1 MTKKLSFV
9 LFILITLLL
18 QISFTLE
25 AKHLSTQDGI
35 EFIPTASANHN
46 VSQERNPP
54 VSAEINGHMLTISI
68 NENVSVAQIMIMN
81 SNGIM
86 VEFSTLISSP
96 NTKSIYISENGYYR
110 VDIILNNGDQYYG
123 NFSVQ
128 D

>member
-1 MTKKLSFV
+1 MKTKS
-9 LFILITLLL
+9 LFILFLLFGFVG
-18 QISFTLE
+18 IE
-25 AKHLSTQDGI
+25 AKQKMVLENIDVLSYYNSNYG
-35 EFIPTASANHN
+35 ASE
-46 VSQERNPP
+46 SRNPP